1 MFFIVL
7 CIIMC
12 CLQSTLSS
20 APSERKESIL
30 LPPILRL
37 RRIQPV
43 INHLQ
48 LPPEA
53 NEINTFQLPG
63 ASSQTHERVTNSPRR
78 SLGTSPTSTLH
89 SNYVLIQTGFLCS
102 SVRNCE
108 NIFIAETCSLW
119 KNHIFFT
126 SGFYK
131 KKSTGRDVEN
141 TPLETSTETTYLPH
155 VWR

>member
-1 MFFIVL
+1 MFFNVL
-7 CIIMC
+7 CVIMC

-63 ASSQTHERVTNSPRR
+63 SSSHTHKRVTNSLRR

-108 NIFIAETCSLW
+108 NIFTTETCRTYVQRQGFSLIGT
-119 KNHIFFT
+119 K
-126 SGFYK
+126 
-131 KKSTGRDVEN
+131 
-141 TPLETSTETTYLPH
+141 
-155 VWR
+155 